1 MDSAKLKKLQEYSA
15 FLIQQAESKE
25 ATGNKSEAVKDYV
38 KLVDVLLL
46 LANETKDHPGWQQL
60 IGRAEYYQKKARSMV
75 GPENAGQPMKPSDS
89 YEIKQ
94 VPKPTGNG
102 SQVKSV
108 AQSSYS
114 FNPFRKFPSLIGRK
128 SDAKNPVDADSSDQA
143 PNVISSWAKD
153 LNSKSI
159 SASSSSE
166 TRQVSA
172 LQAVNVEDE
181 TVPRTLYAKLLDEK
195 ATLQREVESLRD
207 REREYLSTIEVKE
220 RQFSETISQ
229 MVPKSEF
236 EELRA
241 KLADSVPRSEYEQAR
256 SISAIPR
263 ERYIELQSE
272 ITELEVKLQ
281 NSVPRMIIDEIAD
294 YVSFLVS
301 TVSSITDENSKL
313 SLEGNENK
321 QFHG

>member
-15 FLIQQAESKE
+15 FLTQQAESKE
-25 ATGNKSEAVKDYV
+25 AAGNKSEAVKDYV

-46 LANETKDHPGWQQL
+46 LANEAKDHPGWQQL

-75 GPENAGQPMKPSDS
+75 GPEKAGQTMKLFNS

-94 VPKPTGNG
+94 TA
-102 SQVKSV
+102 KSTANEV
-108 AQSSYS
+108 QEKSSTDS
-114 FNPFRKFPSLIGRK
+114 LSGFNPFRKFPSLIGRK
-128 SDAKNPVDADSSDQA
+128 SDSKNSVETDPASK
-143 PNVISSWAKD
+143 VISSWAKD
-153 LNSKSI
+153 LDSKPI
-159 SASSSSE
+159 SASSSSQ

-172 LQAVNVEDE
+172 LQVVNTEDE
-181 TVPRTLYAKLLDEK
+181 TVPRTLYEQLLNEK
-195 ATLQREVESLRD
+195 ATLQRELESLRNK
-207 REREYLSTIEVKE
+207 EREYLSTIDEKE

-229 MVPKSEF
+229 MIPKSMF

-256 SISAIPR
+256 AISAIPK

-272 ITELEVKLQ
+272 LTELEIKLQ

-301 TVSSITDENSKL
+301 TVSSVTDENSKL
-313 SLEGNENK
+313 PLEGNENK
-321 QFHG
+321 QIRA